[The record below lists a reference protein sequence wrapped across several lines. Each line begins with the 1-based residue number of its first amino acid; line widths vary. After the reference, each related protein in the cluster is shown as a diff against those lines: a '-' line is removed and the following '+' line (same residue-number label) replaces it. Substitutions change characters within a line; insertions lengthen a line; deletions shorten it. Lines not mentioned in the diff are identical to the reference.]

1 MSKMNVYARILM
13 DEAKRRGI
21 QVEEIDH
28 RFNLFALKLNGSA
41 VLCRESLTDRTSA
54 YTMTVCANKWLTGS
68 FLRKA
73 GLNFPRQVIWENH
86 DQALAFLTDCG
97 GRVVVKPLN
106 GEQGNGITVDVRNAA
121 QLETAVEKARCYDS
135 EILLE
140 EFVEGKDLRL
150 IVIDYR
156 FVAAIER
163 VPATVIGN
171 DQDTVK
177 ELIENRNLELEHD
190 TDGESKI
197 TIEAALDDLLGE
209 QGLSLHSIPPA
220 GAEIRVCRLA
230 NYHSGGSIEDVTDQ
244 VSPMLRT
251 VAEKAARVLNIP
263 VVGLDFL
270 VPAISGEDYYII
282 EANERPGLANHEP
295 QPTAERFIDF
305 LFPETA

>member
-1 MSKMNVYARILM
+1 MSKMNMYARILM
-13 DEAKRRGI
+13 DEAKKRGI
-21 QVEEIDH
+21 EVEEIDS
-28 RFNLFALKLNGSA
+28 RFNLFALKFNGSA

-68 FLRKA
+68 LLRKA
-73 GLNFPRQVIWENH
+73 GLNFPRQEIWENH
-86 DQALAFLTDCG
+86 DQALTFLTDCG

-121 QLETAVEKARCYDS
+121 QLETAVEKAGCYDT

-163 VPATVIGN
+163 VPATVTGN
-171 DQDTVK
+171 SKDTIK
-177 ELIENRNLELEHD
+177 ELIENRNRELEHD
-190 TDGESKI
+190 TDGEAFI
-197 TIEAALDDLLGE
+197 PIEAALDDLLGE
-209 QGLSLHSIPPA
+209 QGLLLHSIPPV
-220 GAEIRVCRLA
+220 GEEIRVCRLA
-230 NYHSGGSIEDVTDQ
+230 NYHSGGLIEDVTDQ
-244 VSPMLRT
+244 VNPTLRT
-251 VAEKAARVLNIP
+251 VAEKTARVLNIP
-263 VVGLDFL
+263 VVGLDFI
-270 VPAISGEDYYII
+270 VPAVSGVDYYII